1 MCTRFAAA
9 NNVLEGMQPVH
20 VQSPPTRDDSMRQTD
35 LPNVDANFAAV
46 SPADPPPM
54 TTISYVAIGVG
65 EEEEY
70 DDDDDDE
77 EEVVAAVAVAG

>member
-1 MCTRFAAA
+1 VCTRFAAA

-20 VQSPPTRDDSMRQTD
+20 VQSPPTRDDSMRHTD

-54 TTISYVAIGVG
+54 TTISYVANGVG

-70 DDDDDDE
+70 DDDDDE

>member
-54 TTISYVAIGVG
+54 TIISYVANGVG
-65 EEEEY
+65 DDE
-70 DDDDDDE
+70 DDDDDE

>member
-1 MCTRFAAA
+1 
-9 NNVLEGMQPVH
+9 
-20 VQSPPTRDDSMRQTD
+20 MRHTD

-54 TTISYVAIGVG
+54 TTISYVANGVG

-70 DDDDDDE
+70 DDDDDE

>member
-20 VQSPPTRDDSMRQTD
+20 VQSPPTRDDSMRHTD

-46 SPADPPPM
+46 IPADPPPM
-54 TTISYVAIGVG
+54 TIISYVAIGVC
-65 EEEEY
+65 